1 MRSTSGISAAVLT
14 TPTWAGVQI
23 AGSTSRRSLL
33 EVPEERL
40 RDIARDAGLAYD
52 FSAAYGQL
60 WIARDDFPLWR
71 NAVTRWRDGD

>member
-1 MRSTSGISAAVLT
+1 MTDSRILGGRELAV
-14 TPTWAGVQI
+14 
-23 AGSTSRRSLL
+23 LL

-71 NAVTRWRDGD
+71 NAVTRWGDGD